1 MAAFLK
7 PTARCKAGT
16 VDSPL
21 VAAPLRA
28 MSGFLR
34 ELRAAREA
42 RIERRARSRVT
53 SALDAAV
60 DAASTLRLADTE
72 ADDGSARTTST
83 ASGPSVDDFPPD
95 LLPSSVRRRRRN
107 GDLLSDDALRRIV
120 DRIHAQH
127 VEEQDANAR
136 LQAAIRGLTS
146 EEFAALPDDTW
157 PRVKPDDA
165 KPNDAHTSG
174 TPDECAVCYVG
185 FEDGDELKVLPCGHA
200 QFHLGCIRTWL
211 ERSPTCPLCR
221 CACRPPRVNL
231 LKPILDD
238 TDAPNHRGIPAQ
250 VQAPPPGSGTS
261 TIPEPEVSTDEM
273 RRTLERLEREHEEES
288 AWLDSLEAQPR
299 FVPTPVTGTDA
310 VPEGDQLDDTTST
323 DAEDAAYRASVRERA
338 RRYFDPLDTEYM
350 RRNYGEL
357 YQLREEE
364 REIRARLET
373 LSAHEDDLRT
383 RLADAREAQA
393 MQRSRVGE
401 EAASVGAAR
410 WLRNDEV
417 DATRAT
423 ASRGTRGAPA
433 AALEQVAAERTRASV
448 VNAMDA
454 LARWRNRDE

>member
-1 MAAFLK
+1 
-7 PTARCKAGT
+7 
-16 VDSPL
+16 
-21 VAAPLRA
+21 

-165 KPNDAHTSG
+165 KPNDAQVSSG

-200 QFHLGCIRTWL
+200 QFHLELHHGPGSSGRP
-211 ERSPTCPLCR
+211 RAR
-221 CACRPPRVNL
+221 CAGARADR
-231 LKPILDD
+231 
-238 TDAPNHRGIPAQ
+238 RG
-250 VQAPPPGSGTS
+250 
-261 TIPEPEVSTDEM
+261 
-273 RRTLERLEREHEEES
+273 
-288 AWLDSLEAQPR
+288 
-299 FVPTPVTGTDA
+299 
-310 VPEGDQLDDTTST
+310 
-323 DAEDAAYRASVRERA
+323 
-338 RRYFDPLDTEYM
+338 
-350 RRNYGEL
+350 
-357 YQLREEE
+357 
-364 REIRARLET
+364 
-373 LSAHEDDLRT
+373 
-383 RLADAREAQA
+383 
-393 MQRSRVGE
+393 
-401 EAASVGAAR
+401 
-410 WLRNDEV
+410 
-417 DATRAT
+417 
-423 ASRGTRGAPA
+423 
-433 AALEQVAAERTRASV
+433 
-448 VNAMDA
+448 
-454 LARWRNRDE
+454 